1 MNNLLRPVRRFS
13 TSIYRQTIHND
24 LNIINQNRNKV
35 LLLDFTADFST
46 QDLQCPPCKLLGPLL
61 ENVSQSETSKVDLIK
76 IDVDENIPLAQKYGV
91 SSMPTVIAVKN
102 GEPVSKFVGA
112 INKNQL
118 DEFVNHVSA

>member
-35 LLLDFTADFST
+35 LLLDFTAEW
-46 QDLQCPPCKLLGPLL
+46 CPPCKLLGPLL

>member
-1 MNNLLRPVRRFS
+1 MTR
-13 TSIYRQTIHND
+13 
-24 LNIINQNRNKV
+24 
-35 LLLDFTADFST
+35 
-46 QDLQCPPCKLLGPLL
+46 
-61 ENVSQSETSKVDLIK
+61 IK